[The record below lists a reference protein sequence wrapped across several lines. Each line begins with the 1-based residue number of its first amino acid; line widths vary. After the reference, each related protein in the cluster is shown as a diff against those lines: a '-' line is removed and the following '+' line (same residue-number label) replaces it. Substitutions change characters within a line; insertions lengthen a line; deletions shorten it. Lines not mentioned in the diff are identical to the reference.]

1 MSASFQKLWGRCRFF
16 AAPLA
21 QLKNGQLLN
30 PLDNGRIPLAIK
42 NGNAKNNI
50 NTEIKNFILV
60 LVTFFYVTWVLIDV
74 VL

>member
-1 MSASFQKLWGRCRFF
+1 MGRCRFF

-30 PLDNGRIPLAIK
+30 PLDNGRIPFAIE